1 MYKIVI
7 CDDDRNYIQEL
18 ISIIEGCNQNRRK
31 LSFVTFCSGE
41 ELLENFPL
49 DSDALFLDIQL
60 QGMEIKLQY

>member
-41 ELLENFPL
+41 ELLKIFH
-49 DSDALFLDIQL
+49 
-60 QGMEIKLQY
+60 